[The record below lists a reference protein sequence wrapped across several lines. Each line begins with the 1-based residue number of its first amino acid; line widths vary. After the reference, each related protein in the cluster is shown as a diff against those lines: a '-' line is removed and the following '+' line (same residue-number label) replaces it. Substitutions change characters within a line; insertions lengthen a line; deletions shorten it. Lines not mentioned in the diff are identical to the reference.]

1 MKINRHDKAF
11 LDKQLWGIDP
21 NPPSLIGLGFAAIFL
36 SGLVIGSVLFA
47 REYGQTHRTS
57 TQAASGDVTGSIS
70 AQKPRVQTS
79 NSKTERAGKA
89 N

>member
-21 NPPSLIGLGFAAIFL
+21 NPPSLIGLGFAVVFL
-36 SGLVIGSVLFA
+36 SGLVVGSVLFA
-47 REYGQTHRTS
+47 REYGQIHRTS
-57 TQAASGDVTGSIS
+57 TQATAGDVTGSIS
-70 AQKPRVQTS
+70 TQKSRVRAS

>member
-21 NPPSLIGLGFAAIFL
+21 NPPSLIGLGFAVIFL

-47 REYGQTHRTS
+47 REYGQIHRTS

-70 AQKPRVQTS
+70 AQKFRVPAS
-79 NSKTERAGKA
+79 NSKTERAGKT